1 MFDKQIVS
9 LRNEQERITEELKA
23 VSLKTMK
30 LSDRFVRL
38 KYNHGMDNGV
48 VRKVYRQFRKSFAY
62 QLRLLQRLME
72 VRLELYKPYKFSS
85 SSEFYKR
92 MQLEEFLDEVEML
105 KKSQGRAMLHHP
117 EKSLST
123 SLEEEPGRLL
133 YVVSDRTGKNVDK
146 AFLISANGNTSEEVN
161 KDGQAL
167 VQEP

>member
-1 MFDKQIVS
+1 MFDKQLIS
-9 LRNEQERITEELKA
+9 LRNEHERITEELKV

-38 KYNHGMDNGV
+38 RYKHGMDNGV

-62 QLRLLQRLME
+62 QLKLLQRLIE
-72 VRLELYKPYKFSS
+72 LRLELNKPYKFSS
-85 SSEFYKR
+85 PSEFRNR
-92 MQLEEFLDEVEML
+92 MRLKEFLDEVEML
-105 KKSQGRAMLHHP
+105 KKSQGRAMLQHP
-117 EKSLST
+117 EKSLSS

-146 AFLISANGNTSEEVN
+146 AFLISDNGNTIEEI
-161 KDGQAL
+161 KDEQTM